1 MYQLSS
7 QRGIGLVEVLVA
19 LLLLAVAVLGF
30 TAMQM
35 AAVKAT
41 DESLMRTR
49 ALTVMRGGAEA
60 MRANPDGVSDFKAAL
75 NGSSDAVSIG
85 GKSISKD
92 SCVQNT
98 ATAPATN
105 ASCTI
110 EQLAT
115 RDGLLLKSYA
125 IDNDMLI
132 GLAADG
138 CPGTSGNQERQC
150 FVASWGNTTV
160 ALDDDAD
167 NACAY
172 ANGTYKNGAECFIME
187 SY

>member
-7 QRGIGLVEVLVA
+7 QRGVGLVEVLVA

-60 MRANPDGVSDFKAAL
+60 MRVNPDGVNAFKASL
-75 NGSSDAVSIG
+75 NGSSDTVSIG
-85 GKSISKD
+85 GASIKKD
-92 SCVQNT
+92 SCVQNDST
-98 ATAPATN
+98 KPAAN

-115 RDGLLLKSYA
+115 RDALLLKSYA
-125 IDNDMLI
+125 TDNDMLI
-132 GLAADG
+132 GLVPDG
-138 CPGTSGNQERQC
+138 CPGTVGQQVRQC
-150 FVASWGNTTV
+150 FVASWGATTL
-160 ALDDDAD
+160 ALDDSDK
-167 NACAY
+167 ACAN
-172 ANGTYKNGAECFIME
+172 ADGTYKNGAECFIME
-187 SY
+187 AY

>member
-7 QRGIGLVEVLVA
+7 QRGVGLVEVLVA

-60 MRANPDGVSDFKAAL
+60 MRTNPDGISAFKAAL
-75 NGSSDAVSIG
+75 NSARGTVI
-85 GKSISKD
+85 ISGITKD
-92 SCVQNT
+92 SCVQNDST
-98 ATAPATN
+98 KPAAN

-115 RDGLLLKSYA
+115 RDALLLKSYA
-125 IDNDMLI
+125 TDNDMLI
-132 GLAADG
+132 GLVPDG
-138 CPGTSGNQERQC
+138 CPGTVGQQVRQC
-150 FVASWGNTTV
+150 FVASWGATTL
-160 ALDDDAD
+160 ALDDSDK
-167 NACAY
+167 ACAN
-172 ANGTYKNGAECFIME
+172 ADGTYKNGAECFIME
-187 SY
+187 AY